1 MQFSSL
7 NAWLSPVLAVAL
19 IVLPWVN
26 PFAQR
31 PSSMVQPMLV
41 SGACAALLLVLVAL
55 SRMSRQT
62 LWRAACWA
70 WVLAAAVNAGFALL
84 QYFDLAA
91 PLDPWVNLPPT
102 GQVFGN
108 VRQRNLFATLC
119 VMGLAA
125 LAWGVTGWRAVPN
138 QGASE
143 VRPLWLSRVGAAAAA
158 MLLGAGL
165 ALSCSRTGLLELVLL
180 WLMLG
185 VWRRLQ
191 APSEAPAATWQ
202 VLAWGTATYV
212 LAAWLLPLLTGQEGS
227 SFSRWG
233 DSTGSGRR
241 VIWAN
246 VWQLVLQKPWLGW
259 GWGELGYAHFIT
271 LFEGPRF
278 GEILDNAHN
287 LPLHLAVTLGLPLA
301 ALVMALLAAAV
312 YRAQPWRAPDA
323 AQQLAWVVLAVIS
336 LHSLL
341 EYPLWHGTFQ
351 TAAVLCVWY
360 LYGCRVQGLQAK
372 QWLLAAPLERLAL
385 RAAVVAVAV
394 GVLAA
399 CGLAADS
406 YRRVNMLFVP
416 AQFRPAEFADG
427 VALQRRDVMLFVH
440 QVSFTR
446 LGVELSRD
454 NAKKS
459 LDIASNLLHFNAN
472 HFVVERI
479 IASLEMLGRHDEAHF
494 YEVRYAAAFPDKYA
508 EWVAAGR
515 KSTFFIYNLGALN
528 HEDH

>member
-1 MQFSSL
+1 MRLSIS
-7 NAWLSPVLAVAL
+7 NAFIAPVLAALL

-31 PSSMVQPMLV
+31 PSSTVQPMLV
-41 SGACAALLLVLVAL
+41 SVACAALLLAVSAL
-55 SRMSRQT
+55 ARTSRQA

-70 WVLAAAVNAGFALL
+70 WVLAAAVNAAFALL

-91 PLDPWVNLPPT
+91 PLGPWVNLPPT

-125 LAWGVTGWRAVPN
+125 LAWGTPGWRTAPNHGAVAVAPI
-138 QGASE
+138 
-143 VRPLWLSRVGAAAAA
+143 WLSRWGAAAVA
-158 MLLGAGL
+158 MLLGVGL
-165 ALSCSRTGLLELVLL
+165 AISFSRTGLLELVLL
-180 WLMLG
+180 WLMMG
-185 VWRRLQ
+185 VWRRSQ
-191 APSEAPAATWQ
+191 APSVAR
-202 VLAWGTATYV
+202 VLAWGTAAYL
-212 LAAWLLPLLTGQEGS
+212 LASWLLPWLTGQGGS
-227 SFSRWG
+227 AFSRLA

-241 VIWAN
+241 VLWAN

-287 LPLHLAVTLGLPLA
+287 LPLHLAVTLGLPLT

-323 AQQLAWVVLAVIS
+323 AQQLAWAVLAVIS

-360 LYGCRVQGLQAK
+360 LYGCRAQGLQVK

-394 GVLAA
+394 VVLAA

-406 YRRVNMLFVP
+406 YRRVHMLFVP
-416 AQFRPAEFADG
+416 AQFRPAEFAQG
-427 VALQRRDVMLFVH
+427 VPLQRRDVMLFVH

-446 LGVELSRD
+446 LGMELTPD
-454 NAKKS
+454 NAQES

-472 HFVVERI
+472 YYAVERI
-479 IASLEMLGRHDEAHF
+479 IASLEMLGRQDEAHF
-494 YEVRYAAAFPDKYA
+494 YEVRYAAAFPEKHA

-515 KSTFFIYNLGALN
+515 KSTFFPYKLGP
-528 HEDH
+528 